1 MARRLSFNRS
11 GLGRTWLADGTRGFT
26 LIETLLVIV
35 IIGTLTTFAFP
46 FLRKGQD
53 RASLRSA
60 TDAIA
65 GMHAIARAVAS
76 HRARRTVFE
85 LGSGVMVIRSTDPLT
100 GAVDSVG
107 AVENMNQRFTV
118 DVTSTRDSLVFDA
131 RGLGTETSETYI
143 YVRRGSLADTLR
155 VTRLGRVL
163 N

>member
-1 MARRLSFNRS
+1 
-11 GLGRTWLADGTRGFT
+11 
-26 LIETLLVIV
+26 
-35 IIGTLTTFAFP
+35 
-46 FLRKGQD
+46 
-53 RASLRSA
+53 
-60 TDAIA
+60 
-65 GMHAIARAVAS
+65 
-76 HRARRTVFE
+76 
-85 LGSGVMVIRSTDPLT
+85 MVIRSTDPLT

>member
-1 MARRLSFNRS
+1 MAPCLPFKRYRL
-11 GLGRTWLADGTRGFT
+11 GWTWLRAETGGFT

-53 RASLRSA
+53 QASVRSA

-65 GMHAIARAVAS
+65 GMHAMARAVAGQ
-76 HRARRTVFE
+76 RARRTVLE
-85 LGSGVMVIRSTDPLT
+85 LGSGVMVIRSTHPVT

-107 AVENMNQRFTV
+107 AVENMNERFMVTV
-118 DVTSTRDSLVFDA
+118 ASTRDSLVFDP
-131 RGLGTETSETYI
+131 RGLGTETSATYI
-143 YVRRGSLADTLR
+143 YVQRGRIADTLR

-163 N
+163 K